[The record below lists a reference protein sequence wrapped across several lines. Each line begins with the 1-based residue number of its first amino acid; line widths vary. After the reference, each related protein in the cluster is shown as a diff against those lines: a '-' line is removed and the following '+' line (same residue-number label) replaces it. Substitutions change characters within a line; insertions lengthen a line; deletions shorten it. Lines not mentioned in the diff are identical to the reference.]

1 MPASALKSF
10 WIVPRIVGHRHHHQQ
25 LSHLQSPEIFFL
37 CPKQKWEILTSL
49 MGNLG
54 PAGFSLSLTRSQTL
68 THSLSLWFSLSLSNF
83 YMSFPT
89 LFVLAF
95 SLTLS
100 LSFSLSPF
108 LYLLTLYLHR
118 LACLS
123 SPLTSL
129 YISLT
134 YPLSLALLSLSLP
147 FSPPTTTT
155 WMHLRNS
162 PPQKRKWFF
171 SSQLCWM
178 LENFKTNLKILIMDS
193 FFLFLCLSS
202 AAKIITVILSWKLDA

>member
-134 YPLSLALLSLSLP
+134 YPLSLSPLSLALLSLSLP
-147 FSPPTTTT
+147 FSPPP
-155 WMHLRNS
+155 

-193 FFLFLCLSS
+193 FFLFLWVKRAFLQLPKS
-202 AAKIITVILSWKLDA
+202 